1 MSGATVVRV
10 LTGDGHPHL
19 RAHLRAALEAGGFV
33 VCAEAATASDA
44 VRLARQHR
52 PELVLIDVHLPG
64 NGIRAAGEIH
74 QLFPAVEIVMLAATS
89 DDRDLF
95 DSLRAGAS
103 GYLLKDT
110 DPRRLPAALRGV
122 LAGEAAIART
132 LMARILDELREPG
145 RSSQALR
152 SPAARKLSPRER
164 EVMELLA
171 QGHRTEEVARRLFLS
186 PTTVR
191 VHVSSV
197 LRKLRV
203 KDRQGA
209 IDMLRDG
216 PR

>member
-1 MSGATVVRV
+1 MSDLPAVRIV
-10 LTGDGHPHL
+10 TADGHSHL
-19 RAHLRAALEAGGFV
+19 RAHLRAALEAGGFT
-33 VCAEAATASDA
+33 VCAEAASAYDA
-44 VRLARQHR
+44 VRLAGQHR
-52 PELVLIDVHLPG
+52 PELALIDVHLPG
-64 NGIRAAGEIH
+64 NGIRAASEIH
-74 QLFPAVEIVMLAATS
+74 RLFPAVEIVMLAAAH

-95 DSLRAGAS
+95 ESLRAGAS

-122 LAGEAAIART
+122 LAGEAAISRT
-132 LMARILDELREPG
+132 MVARILDEFRLPG
-145 RSSQALR
+145 GSRQARRST
-152 SPAARKLSPRER
+152 AAGKLSSREW

-171 QGHRTEEVARRLFLS
+171 HGHGTDEVARRLHLS

-203 KDRQGA
+203 KDRKGA